1 MKTYSGRFIQLLF
14 RIIFISRMQSRV
26 YDFSSIRQLLVNPD
40 KFKQTSFTSFYCLF
54 VGMELDKHLMNGIAL
69 QDSLLLEQFIL
80 VLILSHFHW
89 KDQMAEC
96 TNECILLMFISHAP
110 TLFVNKDIDYY
121 VLSSL
126 MKGFRNIL
134 MILSTK
140 PKFQPIQYNTIFMQI
155 VTWFFFIFL
164 L

>member
-1 MKTYSGRFIQLLF
+1 
-14 RIIFISRMQSRV
+14 
-26 YDFSSIRQLLVNPD
+26 
-40 KFKQTSFTSFYCLF
+40 
-54 VGMELDKHLMNGIAL
+54 
-69 QDSLLLEQFIL
+69 
-80 VLILSHFHW
+80 
-89 KDQMAEC
+89 MAEC

-155 VTWFFFIFL
+155 VTWFFLFFSLIIYRL
-164 L
+164 QQEGIPRLVIGTKNDRV